1 MLSMSGVAPW
11 CRRVQYVARYN
22 PRLLWLERVCLDLLL
37 LLLALGHVDL
47 EGLVPL
53 DDRAPPEARARAGAG
68 ARVRI
73 RVRVMRRPCLTR
85 TA

>member
-1 MLSMSGVAPW
+1 MSGVAPW
-11 CRRVQYVARYN
+11 CRRVQCYVARYN

-53 DDRAPPEARARAGAG
+53 DDRASPEAQEDHAAPNEQPR
-68 ARVRI
+68 
-73 RVRVMRRPCLTR
+73 
-85 TA
+85 